1 MTDLE
6 FILTNANIDSNNIT
20 DEARTF
26 IKEVLIP
33 YYEAVSNPVFGSTV
47 VISHSQTNEIRNL
60 NIAEIVSLLKS
71 I

>member
-6 FILTNANIDSNNIT
+6 FILTNANIDPNNIT
-20 DEARTF
+20 DKARTF

-33 YYEAVSNPVFGSTV
+33 YYEAVSNPVFGSTM
-47 VISHSQTNEIRNL
+47 VISNSQTNEVRTL
-60 NIAEIVSLLKS
+60 DLKEIISLLKT